1 MITKQRCLCC
11 MWVYVV
17 AFSLVVECDWAFCT
31 LSSQLWWQTLST
43 SMHSYFKRNLFA
55 SFFFRFH
62 LNLLAHSNR
71 CWFWTYPG
79 QNWSPKAL
87 PVYYFRALSW
97 PRAQENWPGVTPPP
111 PAVGSSGHR
120 NCFWTGKKSYIPRNK
135 KMFFRSLMSV
145 AQWSKSMWRLGKK
158 VRWCHNN
165 NQYVYNHHHQSICQM
180 LLFVTP
186 CRFVEAQLPKTKW
199 FAAKVFF
206 SWNKMTLDLSE
217 MFRAASPI
225 P

>member
-111 PAVGSSGHR
+111 PRCWQLRSQELLLNR
-120 NCFWTGKKSYIPRNK
+120 KKKLHSK
-135 KMFFRSLMSV
+135 KQKNVLQV
-145 AQWSKSMWRLGKK
+145 VD
-158 VRWCHNN
+158 VRGTM
-165 NQYVYNHHHQSICQM
+165 V
-180 LLFVTP
+180 
-186 CRFVEAQLPKTKW
+186 
-199 FAAKVFF
+199 
-206 SWNKMTLDLSE
+206 
-217 MFRAASPI
+217 
-225 P
+225 

>member
-111 PAVGSSGHR
+111 LLAAPVTGTAFEQEKKATFQETKKCSSG
-120 NCFWTGKKSYIPRNK
+120 
-135 KMFFRSLMSV
+135 
-145 AQWSKSMWRLGKK
+145 
-158 VRWCHNN
+158 RWCPWHNGLKA
-165 NQYVYNHHHQSICQM
+165 C
-180 LLFVTP
+180 
-186 CRFVEAQLPKTKW
+186 E
-199 FAAKVFF
+199 
-206 SWNKMTLDLSE
+206 D
-217 MFRAASPI
+217 
-225 P
+225 